1 MHHCLNFFVVIIPMP
16 YFSHN
21 VNLEFCVPWKKY
33 TKVCYFTKYHSI
45 VKPWVMWIF
54 FSCKS
59 LLHLY
64 SIMDE
69 SLILIMF
76 YYYFYRVDRKER
88 ARLKNVKFTGK
99 TSEKVK
105 DIYIHSI
112 EFQLSSSNLHE
123 ITFNSRWLNAY
134 PTILWILYMLNASV

>member
-1 MHHCLNFFVVIIPMP
+1 MHHCLNFFVVIIPIP

-21 VNLEFCVPWKKY
+21 INLGCYTTFLPKY
-33 TKVCYFTKYHSI
+33 PSF
-45 VKPWVMWIF
+45 VKPWDLSFVDLFFPISHCSIF
-54 FSCKS
+54 FLSWMKV
-59 LLHLY
+59 LY
-64 SIMDE
+64 YMYNV
-69 SLILIMF
+69 LP
-76 YYYFYRVDRKER
+76 YFYRVDRKER

-134 PTILWILYMLNASV
+134 PTTLWILYMFNA